1 VTPPQYRVA
10 EVYRGIEIE
19 VVYCYL
25 VNATLNEKTEETLGW
40 RYSLP
45 DASYWMYKFATPEE
59 AFLKARETVDLRL
72 QQGTL
77 VPNSE
82 PNRAPPTLTEEE
94 NFPEES
100 AVASPTPVPWKCCNF
115 AVTR

>member
-1 VTPPQYRVA
+1 MTLWSTASP

-25 VNATLNEKTEETLGW
+25 GKAIRNEKADETPEW

-59 AFLKARETVDLRL
+59 AFLKARERVDLRL
-72 QQGTL
+72 KEGTL
-77 VPNSE
+77 VRS
-82 PNRAPPTLTEEE
+82 
-94 NFPEES
+94 S
-100 AVASPTPVPWKCCNF
+100 QASLNPDTAMPVPDITPGNQ
-115 AVTR
+115 